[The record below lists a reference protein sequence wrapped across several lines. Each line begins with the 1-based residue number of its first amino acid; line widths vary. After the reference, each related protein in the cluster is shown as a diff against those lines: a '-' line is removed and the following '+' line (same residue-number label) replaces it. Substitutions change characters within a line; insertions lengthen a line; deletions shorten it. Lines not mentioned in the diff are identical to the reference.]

1 MIENKE
7 STSEGCASKP
17 SDTQPD
23 SEIARDLTGAI
34 ELLNPGQPLVLVEG
48 MVISDS
54 GHLIMSQYVDIGVD
68 KLRHRPSVLVKAIEA
83 EYGLEHA
90 VDIQLSVPYRFR
102 DYGETLVRDDQE
114 GLARREKK
122 TESTSR
128 PYEELN
134 REQEKALRLLGQE
147 NLTIKDTVTTSSNRN
162 TESLRFGESSWIYC
176 TSIMPTPEG
185 RDAWRASLPD
195 KYDHESVIRQPS
207 RFALALGAMFA
218 DQVGPQR
225 KGGHFTQADGIRSFH
240 DTQMVFHGP
249 MWYTDDVLGFLRS
262 HEENPLYSLYPLFV
276 KHSEFRDNG
285 EYRFVLHC
293 ETPVETETLHLYT
306 SGMMRDALKP
316 RCAVSPVTF
325 ERFHEGDADS
335 SSQNVAIT
343 TSGNKTMTR
352 TQSKWEKHG
361 RTLSVGGEVV
371 QEEVMTKEQVIK
383 LTTKA
388 PADNLPEDE
397 NSGDSAI
404 PGKIEITETEN
415 GKRRVE
421 GEAVDTFTTSRT
433 RVFFIAD
440 TSDADELFTLENSEN
455 ITELLETVER
465 PFTGFS
471 TLPQQVA
478 EPLKMLARI
487 ASELEPDVEVQAM
500 SACWN
505 SIWAICNLYEC
516 FGDVVASV
524 DIEQNE
530 FVAITLKEAART
542 GAKGKILVGPRGT
555 FAYDLMLGDERRPG
569 YGGTKNRLYFFPDE
583 ETLST
588 FEEFG
593 WAPLAGT
600 D

>member
-7 STSEGCASKP
+7 PASEGHASKP
-17 SDTQPD
+17 NDTQPD

-34 ELLNPGQPLVLVEG
+34 ELLAPGQPLVLNEG

-54 GHLIMSQYVDIGVD
+54 GHLIMSQYVDIGDD

-90 VDIQLSVPYRFR
+90 VTIQLSVPYRFR
-102 DYGETLVRDDQE
+102 GYGETLIRDAQE
-114 GLARREKK
+114 GLARRETK

-134 REQEKALRLLGQE
+134 REQERALQLLGQE
-147 NLTIKDTVTTSSNRN
+147 NLTIKNTATTSGNRD
-162 TESLRFGESSWIYC
+162 TESLRFGESSRIYC
-176 TSIMPTPEG
+176 TFIMPTPEG
-185 RDAWRASLPD
+185 MDARVASLPD
-195 KYDHESVIRQPS
+195 KYDHMSLIRQPS
-207 RFALALGAMFA
+207 RFALALGVMFA
-218 DQVGPQR
+218 DQVGPQG

-240 DTQMVFHGP
+240 DSQMVFHGP
-249 MWYTDDVLGFLRS
+249 IWYTDDVLGFLKS
-262 HEENPLYSLYPLFV
+262 HESDPLYSLYPFFV
-276 KHSEFRDNG
+276 KHSEYRDNG

-293 ETPVETETLHLYT
+293 ETLVETEILRLYI
-306 SGMMRDALKP
+306 SGMMRDALIP
-316 RCAVSPVTF
+316 QRAVSPVTF
-325 ERFHEGDADS
+325 ERFDDGDVDS

-343 TSGNKTMTR
+343 TPRNKTVTR
-352 TQSKWEKHG
+352 TKSNLKKQR
-361 RTLSVGGEVV
+361 RTTSVDGEVV
-371 QEEVMTKEQVIK
+371 QEEVMTSEQVIE

-388 PADNLPEDE
+388 PADNLPVDE
-397 NSGDSAI
+397 NSADSAI
-404 PGKIEITETEN
+404 PGKMEITETEN
-415 GKRRVE
+415 GERRVE

-440 TSDADELFTLENSEN
+440 TSEADELFTLEDRDHAA
-455 ITELLETVER
+455 ELLDAVER

-471 TLPQQVA
+471 ALPQQVT
-478 EPLKMLARI
+478 EPLKMLARTV
-487 ASELEPDVEVQAM
+487 SELEPDVEVQAM

-505 SIWAICNLYEC
+505 GIWAICNLYER

-530 FVAITLKEAART
+530 FVAITLKEATRP
-542 GAKGKILVGPRGT
+542 GAKGKILVGPQGT
-555 FAYDLMLGDERRPG
+555 FAYDLVLGDERRPG
-569 YGGTKNRLYFFPDE
+569 YGGTENRLFFFPDD

-593 WAPLAGT
+593 WAPLADT